1 MAVVSYRS
9 TLKSRYKRPKRP
21 PLPSHQHKHPS
32 LRLHLQEAQTQSFNT
47 TTPHSSRMRI
57 GSFIVA
63 GLAAVA
69 SAIPAKQV
77 ATNIDQVTTASR
89 ELQTPAKQLSV
100 LDGPLLLVGQGN
112 FPVSSTYLTGLSWVF
127 ADR

>member
-1 MAVVSYRS
+1 
-9 TLKSRYKRPKRP
+9 
-21 PLPSHQHKHPS
+21 
-32 LRLHLQEAQTQSFNT
+32 
-47 TTPHSSRMRI
+47 MRI

-89 ELQTPAKQLSV
+89 ELQMPAQQLSV

-112 FPVSSTYLTGLSWVF
+112 FPVSSTYLTGLSCVF
-127 ADR
+127 ADY